1 MLIENVV
8 GLLSANKGKNYMKLH
23 YALLELGY
31 KSGAI
36 LLDAV
41 NFVPQSRPRVFVIAV
56 RNDIKIPQELQ
67 DKQPNWLH
75 NKAASDLGK
84 VLPCWIWWKAEKPPG
99 RNESLNDV
107 IDFSIPYDKNDVLK
121 LIPSNHKEKLDSMKN
136 AVVTGY
142 RRTRQGKQC
151 LELRFDGVAGCLRTP
166 DGGSSKQFLIVKQNG
181 KLNARLISSREAAR
195 LMGAPDSFILPE
207 HGNDGYKAMGDAV
220 ALPVAKFVGQSF
232 LIKLAEAAYGKQQH
246 LQSIKSIS
254 VRNRQKQNLGTQ
266 YLGAVMQHLVGAKLS
281 LILPQG
287 QFQIHGASVADTP
300 TERSGDFVINNT
312 IIHCTTAPGEPL
324 IQKCRA
330 NISAGCLP
338 VIITIFDRVKTA
350 IDLAT
355 DVDLNGRIEV
365 WDIQQFISTNI
376 SEHSMFDGTARNTK
390 LADIIEK
397 YNKIIDEVETD
408 PSLRIE
414 FEAK

>member
-1 MLIENVV
+1 
-8 GLLSANKGKNYMKLH
+8 
-23 YALLELGY
+23 
-31 KSGAI
+31 
-36 LLDAV
+36 
-41 NFVPQSRPRVFVIAV
+41 
-56 RNDIKIPQELQ
+56 
-67 DKQPNWLH
+67 
-75 NKAASDLGK
+75 
-84 VLPCWIWWKAEKPPG
+84 
-99 RNESLNDV
+99 
-107 IDFSIPYDKNDVLK
+107 
-121 LIPSNHKEKLDSMKN
+121 
-136 AVVTGY
+136 
-142 RRTRQGKQC
+142 
-151 LELRFDGVAGCLRTP
+151 
-166 DGGSSKQFLIVKQNG
+166 
-181 KLNARLISSREAAR
+181 
-195 LMGAPDSFILPE
+195 
-207 HGNDGYKAMGDAV
+207 
-220 ALPVAKFVGQSF
+220 
-232 LIKLAEAAYGKQQH
+232 
-246 LQSIKSIS
+246 
-254 VRNRQKQNLGTQ
+254 
-266 YLGAVMQHLVGAKLS
+266 MQHLVGAKLS